1 MDPPYV
7 GSNMEWQAPGV
18 VLDVRPYGEND
29 AIATILTEEHGAHR
43 GLVRGAQSR
52 SKVALWQKGSLVEAR
67 WTGRLSDQ
75 LGNFTAELV
84 HAAAAAIMDEPLPL
98 AILASACAIA
108 EGALIDREPLPVV
121 FDGLVHLLARLP
133 LGDAML
139 AENVRWELSLLA
151 GLGYGLDFS
160 ACTIT
165 GSADNLCYVSPRTGR
180 AVSAEAA
187 GEWKE
192 RLLPLPGFLLS
203 ESAGD
208 AAEWA
213 DGLRLTGHFL
223 ARDAFG
229 CHHKPL
235 PPARLALYD
244 RAAQLALNETR

>member
-1 MDPPYV
+1 
-7 GSNMEWQAPGV
+7 MEWQAPGV
-18 VLDVRPYGEND
+18 VLDVRPYGESD

-52 SKVALWQKGSLVEAR
+52 SKAALWQKGSLVEAR
-67 WTGRLSDQ
+67 WTGRLADQ

-84 HAAAAAIMDEPLPL
+84 HAAAAAIMDEPLLL
-98 AILASACAIA
+98 AILASACAVA
-108 EGALIDREPLPVV
+108 EGALIDREPQPAV

-133 LGDAML
+133 LGETML
-139 AENVRWELSLLA
+139 AENIRWELSLLA
-151 GLGYGLDFS
+151 GLGYGLDLS
-160 ACTIT
+160 VCAIT
-165 GSADNLCYVSPRTGR
+165 GSVDNLRYVSPRTGR
-180 AVSAEAA
+180 AVSADAA

-203 ESAGD
+203 ESPGD

-229 CHHKPL
+229 HHHKPL
-235 PPARLALYD
+235 PQARLALYD

>member
-1 MDPPYV
+1 
-7 GSNMEWQAPGV
+7 MEWQAPGV
-18 VLDVRPYGEND
+18 VLDVRPYGETD
-29 AIATILTEEHGAHR
+29 AIATIFTEEHGAHR

-52 SKVALWQKGSLVEAR
+52 TKAALWQKGNLVEAR

-84 HAAAAAIMDEPLPL
+84 HPAAAPIMDEPLLL
-98 AILASACAIA
+98 AILASSCAVA
-108 EGALIDREPLPVV
+108 EGALLEREPQPTV

-133 LGDAML
+133 LGETML
-139 AENVRWELSLLA
+139 AETVRWELSLLS
-151 GLGYGLDFS
+151 GLGYGLDLTVCAIS
-160 ACTIT
+160 
-165 GSADNLCYVSPRTGR
+165 GSTESLSYISPRTGR

-187 GEWKE
+187 GDWKE

-203 ESAGD
+203 DSEGNASQ
-208 AAEWA
+208 WT

-229 CHHKPL
+229 HHHRPL

-244 RAAQLALNETR
+244 RAAALAFSETP